1 MNGFTFFRNYY
12 EAITDPDNELS
23 EEEQGRLY
31 NAIFSYVFE
40 GKEPELKGA
49 CRLAFNLIRP
59 SLDTSK
65 VRGEAGKTTK
75 QKTNENQTEANE
87 NQNKSNENQNSEVI
101 DFDSDLTFLEKKERE
116 EEREVRK
123 RSKGKEEGCE
133 KIARAREDTPLERFL
148 ERWQVNSNAIGN
160 YSGGKLAGIDW
171 DKVSEQVGKSAFL
184 QQQKGI
190 AFFVTHYAE
199 IIDGSYTD
207 FHPPRR
213 TRRVN
218 EDALEAK
225 KREFDEMRR
234 RKSNGST

>member
-12 EAITDPDNELS
+12 EAINDPDNELS

-31 NAIFSYVFE
+31 NAIFAYIFD
-40 GKEPELKGA
+40 GTEPELKGA
-49 CRLAFNLIRP
+49 CRMAFNLIRP
-59 SLDTSK
+59 SLDKSRRNSK
-65 VRGEAGKTTK
+65 NASGKNETDTDEEREESETEAT
-75 QKTNENQTEANE
+75 QKRNESETEANASE
-87 NQNKSNENQNSEVI
+87 NENRP
-101 DFDSDLTFLEKKERE
+101 FFEKKERE

-123 RSKGKEEGCE
+123 EKEEGCE
-133 KIARAREDTPLERFL
+133 KSARAREDTPLEQFL
-148 ERWQVNSNAIGN
+148 KRWQVNSNAIGN

-171 DKVSEQVGKSAFL
+171 DKVSEQVEKSAFL

-225 KREFDEMRR
+225 KREFDELRR
-234 RKSNGST
+234 RKANGST